1 MKYENRWTEN
11 GHDEEQICIIVP
23 VYNVETYLDRCV
35 SSILNQSYRSF
46 RLVLI
51 DDGSTDIS
59 GDMCDS
65 YANEDPRV
73 IVIHQANGGL
83 SAARNAGLDW
93 NRDQLHCP
101 WITFIDSDDWV
112 HPKYLEYL
120 LTAATINGV
129 NLAAGLSYRTNGES
143 LPEDDGLRVSLKMP
157 EEYYLGRLVTVA
169 WGKLYRAECFSE
181 IRFPVG
187 KIHEDEYTTYKIIF
201 SLSAIA
207 VVEVELYAYFQNCD
221 GITHKPWSSRRLDV
235 LPALEEQVD
244 YFVKNGYEEIARV
257 TFERLLASISTN
269 QKAAMS
275 TETLTSNEREY
286 YQKKLDKKLRH
297 VLRKYYRYGWR
308 PIHEGEQTRQL
319 YEQAYPSL
327 SSVSTLCQGIANGLN
342 KVPVIG
348 SVGHLLQWMLSKR
361 EKVLQISRYVKA
373 TAFRKTVLFHSPLH
387 GNLGDHAIAEAELE
401 FLERMNVSCIDFPWI
416 KGVEKHIARV
426 TPRRRLV
433 LRHGGGNLGQLW
445 LREERQFR
453 TLISTFKKNKI
464 IVFPQTVFF
473 DMESEEGR
481 KCFEES
487 KKIYESHS
495 NLTIFV
501 RENIS
506 YDFMKE
512 NMPDVHVVLVPDMA
526 MLLNWKKDEKR
537 NKNRKGVLLCLR
549 GDKEKTLTDEERERI
564 FSFFKKQNKQVTC
577 TDTYVRGGTFPL
589 HRKRLVY
596 EKLSEFAGA
605 SLVITDRLHGMIFA
619 AVTETPCI
627 VLQSQSHK
635 VRGCYEWFQN
645 LDYICLADTIKDIP
659 EIAKKLE
666 KVQPVYNRDLIE
678 NAMKPLYEEIYKNI

>member
-1 MKYENRWTEN
+1 MKYENSWAEN

-23 VYNVETYLDRCV
+23 VYNVETYLDRCIR
-35 SSILNQSYRSF
+35 SILFQSYRSF

-51 DDGSTDIS
+51 DDGSTDSS

-65 YANEDPRV
+65 YANEDPRA
-73 IVIHQANGGL
+73 IVIHQENGGL

-93 NRDQLHCP
+93 NRDHLHCP
-101 WITFIDSDDWV
+101 WVTFIDSDDWV

-120 LTAATINGV
+120 LTAAVSNGV
-129 NLAAGLSYRTNGES
+129 CLAAGLTYRTSGEPI
-143 LPEDDGLRVSLKMP
+143 PENDELRVSLKMP
-157 EEYYLGRLVTVA
+157 EEYYLGRFVTVA
-169 WGKLYRAECFSE
+169 WGKLYRTECFSE

-201 SLSAIA
+201 TQSAVA
-207 VVEVELYAYFQNCD
+207 VVEIELYAYFQNSD
-221 GITHKPWSSRRLDV
+221 GITQKPWSSRRLDA
-235 LPALEEQVD
+235 LPALEGQVD
-244 YFVKNGYEEIARV
+244 FFLKHGYEEIARV
-257 TFERLLASISTN
+257 TFERLLGSICTN
-269 QKAAMS
+269 QEAVMS
-275 TETLTSNEREY
+275 SETLAPNEKEF
-286 YQKKLDKKLRH
+286 YQKKLDNKLRH
-297 VLRKYYRYGWR
+297 VLRKYHKHGWR
-308 PIHEGEQTRQL
+308 PIYEKEQNRQL

-327 SSVSTLCQGIANGLN
+327 ALLWRFGQGINGGLE
-342 KVPVIG
+342 KIPVIG
-348 SVGHLLQWMLSKR
+348 SIDHSVQWMWSKR
-361 EKVLQISRYVKA
+361 DKALLISRYMKSA
-373 TAFRKTVLFHSPLH
+373 AFRKTVLFHSPLH

-401 FLERMNVSCIDFPWI
+401 FLARMNVSYLDFPWI

-453 TLISTFKKNKI
+453 TLISTFKRNKI

-487 KKIYESHS
+487 KKIYESHP

-501 RENIS
+501 REKIS

-526 MLLNWKKDEKR
+526 MLLNWEKDEKR
-537 NKNRKGVLLCLR
+537 DKNRKGILLCLR

-564 FSFFKKQNKQVTC
+564 FAFFRKQNKQVTC
-577 TDTYVRGGTFPL
+577 TDTYVRGGTFPF

-666 KVQPVYNRDLIE
+666 KVHPVYNRELIE
-678 NAMKPLYEEIYKNI
+678 KAMKPLYEEIYKNI